1 MGTLYIYKG
10 LSEESR
16 TIKGNASINTL
27 AHELYPD
34 LDLSKCIILNAGQEV
49 KPDYV
54 LQDDDVVFVRIIP
67 GSVTV
72 CAIISLACAAVALGA
87 SVYSAIR
94 QYQTQQDLERAQRQS
109 KALSEQLTQLPF
121 LKGANNKTA
130 LGYNIPY
137 IMGSMYDVPY
147 KLVSGY
153 YTIAGENG
161 ANQFWNILLV
171 AGFNNALVQDVSIGT
186 KTIKKS
192 NDTIEIPGQ
201 SEAFKYLKDSGSTPY
216 SFETD
221 CAFYDDADLLD
232 IKYSDEVVIAGL
244 NEKVS
249 CTNFSD
255 ELDYNESVVKQA
267 DTNTYKFD
275 VCIMFNGLRV
285 YNDGW
290 GAKSVSVKVEW
301 SNDGTTWIDAGNIVT
316 GEVNSRK
323 TVRFVKTVSL
333 SADQCVGKDIQIRL
347 TRLTEIEESNSQE
360 TCYLCYINYWQY
372 NPTKSTTSGIYTCSP
387 LEQPWRGRT
396 TRLALRIVA
405 NESTQDTLDE
415 ININAYGKARIWNN
429 GAWTSDKY
437 PTRNPASWILEVM
450 TADIHPHSQYS
461 DDEID
466 LEALGA
472 VYEYCLQNDFYCDGI
487 ITEDTK
493 KSDVLNSILSE
504 CNATM
509 YRDDITGQ
517 WAFAIEQEQSTPVAL
532 LNEQCIRSVTVTK
545 SFERKAYA
553 VKTTFTNRDSW
564 AVDTFYQTINGK
576 VDSSEVYGEQ
586 KVITENAPTYI
597 TTFDHAYKYTH
608 RLLAKQ
614 QLQPREITVQVG
626 RDGDYYPLYSK
637 IMLQMKQL
645 KIGLSNGIV
654 HGGIVEDGLLTQIV
668 TSDFCDFS
676 DTTARYGVIIQAQT
690 DRGKEYIY
698 VEVTAGTLTQYAIG
712 VLGLGAYG
720 ADGQPIG
727 YTAPGKTRVLN
738 LVTPLAVN
746 VVPEY
751 GNIYSFG
758 CLNASG
764 EFSRVTN
771 AMMIYERKQNSDGW
785 ELTLKDYNASIFQF
799 GDIPEYKTNLT
810 ITKESGYTL
819 PEAIMQKVVDVANEV
834 RIPGPQG
841 DKGDKGDTGAQGPQG
856 DAAYNLRLDV
866 EAFCFSCDNT
876 GKAWGE
882 TVYTTI
888 HLTYG
893 DEEIPFAI
901 VSVGNDK
908 TQITATI
915 EENSIKFDSLQGV
928 KLTESGNIPI
938 VVRYQLTTGT
948 AIGYDTNAIG
958 YDNSPIGYVNEK
970 DSTVYFNFTTVRTST
985 NMGLKSEIDSYLSES
1000 GERYRGDFFTWGGDT
1015 TSVTYGTVTYTFEKG
1030 RVYSWNGSQW
1040 TQSTNDG
1047 ELSESF
1053 NNIMAVLDDEIVSN
1067 NSKLE
1072 QTVRK
1077 LSAVTVFCEELATKV
1092 AFIDKLF
1099 TQKLTMKKG
1108 GLFKSDN
1115 WDGTFN
1121 EDSGKI
1127 ETYGTKGWALDSN
1140 GKLNTVSMV
1149 AKDATIEEGSVFK
1162 GDIETNYFTLTEEA
1176 GYGDLEVYKG
1186 GIDSIAELSDDC
1198 VGQVQ
1203 MIYNN
1208 AWIYNFVKIEYEL
1221 DGTNPTLKIT
1231 DEYGASHRFD
1241 TSINSKG
1248 AYAVDSSIETLAIR
1262 RKKNNLT
1269 CFKLNSLPS
1278 IENSNVNRVFADE
1291 SGYLRIYKSTNPTN
1305 AVLGNHQNT
1314 ATVRGNYNVIIG
1326 DKECHISSGVGNI
1339 LLNSSGDKFYP
1350 RWSRQ
1355 ISLSDRVYY
1364 VEISQYCTNANAYRY
1379 INRLLEGDDKYT
1391 SVNTVYFGALGHQGS
1406 VEIVKGQK
1414 TSSEIVFKNDNGT
1427 TTTTITKGSSA
1438 ALGTDLWFIFS
1449 PLLSSNDIWNSI
1461 PWS

>member
-16 TIKGNASINTL
+16 TIKGNASINELT
-27 AHELYPD
+27 HELYPD

-87 SVYSAIR
+87 SVYSAVR
-94 QYQTQQDLERAQRQS
+94 QYQTQQDLEKAQRQS
-109 KALSEQLTQLPF
+109 KALSEQVTQLPF

-153 YTIAGENG
+153 YTISGENG
-161 ANQFWNILLV
+161 ADQLWNILLV
-171 AGFNNALVQDVSIGT
+171 AGFNNALIQDVSIGT
-186 KTIKKS
+186 KVVKNPNS
-192 NDTIEIPGQ
+192 TIEIPGQ
-201 SEAFKYLKDSGSTPY
+201 SEAFSYLADSKSSPY

-221 CAFYDDADLLD
+221 CAFYNEADLLD

-255 ELDYNESVVKQA
+255 ELDYNNAVVKQA

-290 GAKSVSVKVEW
+290 QSKSVSVKVEW
-301 SNDGTTWIDAGNIVT
+301 SNDGTTWVDAGNIVT

-323 TVRFVKTVSL
+323 TVRFVKTVTL
-333 SADQCVGKDIQIRL
+333 TAAQCVGKDIQIRL
-347 TRLTEIEESNSQE
+347 TRLTELEESNSQE

-372 NPTKSTTSGIYTCSP
+372 NPTKSTTSEIYTCSP

-437 PTRNPASWILEVM
+437 PTRNPGAWVLEVM
-450 TADIHPHSQYS
+450 TTDIHPHSQYS

-472 VYEYCLQNDFYCDGI
+472 VYEYCQQNDFYCDGI

-504 CNATM
+504 CNTTM
-509 YRDDITGQ
+509 YRDDSTGK
-517 WAFAIEQEQSTPVAL
+517 WTFAIEQAQSTPVAL

-626 RDGDYYPLYSK
+626 HDGDYYPLCSK

-676 DTTARYGVIIQAQT
+676 DTAARYGVIIQAQT
-690 DRGKEYIY
+690 DRGKEHIY
-698 VEVTAGTLTQYAIG
+698 AEVTAGTLTQYAIG
-712 VLGLGAYG
+712 VLGLAVYG

-738 LVTPLAVN
+738 LVTPISVN

-758 CLNASG
+758 YLNDSG

-771 AMMIYERKQNSDGW
+771 EMMIYERKQNSDGW
-785 ELTLKDYNASIFQF
+785 ELTLKDYNSAIFQF

-810 ITKESGYTL
+810 TPKESGYVL
-819 PEAIMQKVVDVANEV
+819 PEAIMQKMADIANEV
-834 RIPGPQG
+834 RIPGAQGPQGDKGDKGDTGAQGPQG

-856 DAAYNLRLDV
+856 DAAYNLRLSV
-866 EAFCFSCDNT
+866 ESFSFSCDNT
-876 GKAWGE
+876 GKAWGD
-882 TVYTTI
+882 TVATKIY
-888 HLTYG
+888 LTYG
-893 DEEIPFAI
+893 DEELPFTI
-901 VSVGNDK
+901 VSVGNDSS
-908 TQITATI
+908 QIAAQI
-915 EENSIKFDSLQGV
+915 KENVITFESLQGV
-928 KLTESGNIPI
+928 KLAESGNIP
-938 VVRYQLTTGT
+938 VVIHYQLKTET
-948 AIGYDTNAIG
+948 AVGYDTYAIG
-958 YDNSPIGYVNEK
+958 YDNSPIGYINDK

-985 NMGLKSEIDSYLSES
+985 NMGLKTEIDSYLSES

-1015 TSVTYGTVTYTFEKG
+1015 ATVTYGDVTFTFEKG

-1072 QTVRK
+1072 QTMRK

-1092 AFIDKLF
+1092 AFIDKLKAKF
-1099 TQKLTMKKG
+1099 VELQDNG
-1108 GLFKSDN
+1108 YIKSSNFDAGEEGFQIDH
-1115 WDGTFN
+1115 DGN
-1121 EDSGKI
+1121 IQSANYDEENLIGYKIGKDGVI
-1127 ETYGTKGWALDSN
+1127 TANK
-1140 GKLNTVSMV
+1140 MV
-1149 AKDATIEEGSVFK
+1149 ANGGEYNGIKMNGAITIDSTGTMYSQDGSYIESTGYNPDEGEGLRIYEDANKSGHVDSYSIRCTTLNGFK
-1162 GDIETNYFTLTEEA
+1162 YNDSSKTYRHITVQSTLHCVMPITRTLPQVISATTWDSAVSNVKAIAAKTNSNYFLCDAYLYIYISFSTQFVNISKEHCLCDA
-1176 GYGDLEVYKG
+1176 FSSASPYNFP
-1186 GIDSIAELSDDC
+1186 ELSCPCFEVVYPENNYGSRVKQSFFFFTDNNGENAILREINGG
-1198 VGQVQ
+1198 VSYN
-1203 MIYNN
+1203 IYS
-1208 AWIYNFVKIEYEL
+1208 V
-1221 DGTNPTLKIT
+1221 
-1231 DEYGASHRFD
+1231 
-1241 TSINSKG
+1241 
-1248 AYAVDSSIETLAIR
+1248 SSIET
-1262 RKKNNLT
+1262 
-1269 CFKLNSLPS
+1269 FKFN
-1278 IENSNVNRVFADE
+1278 I
-1291 SGYLRIYKSTNPTN
+1291 YLY
-1305 AVLGNHQNT
+1305 
-1314 ATVRGNYNVIIG
+1314 
-1326 DKECHISSGVGNI
+1326 
-1339 LLNSSGDKFYP
+1339 
-1350 RWSRQ
+1350 
-1355 ISLSDRVYY
+1355 
-1364 VEISQYCTNANAYRY
+1364 
-1379 INRLLEGDDKYT
+1379 
-1391 SVNTVYFGALGHQGS
+1391 
-1406 VEIVKGQK
+1406 
-1414 TSSEIVFKNDNGT
+1414 
-1427 TTTTITKGSSA
+1427 
-1438 ALGTDLWFIFS
+1438 
-1449 PLLSSNDIWNSI
+1449 
-1461 PWS
+1461 

>member
-16 TIKGNASINTL
+16 TIKGNASINAL

-49 KPDYV
+49 KPDYI
-54 LQDDDVVFVRIIP
+54 LQNDDVVFVRIIP

-153 YTIAGENG
+153 YTISGENG
-161 ANQFWNILLV
+161 ADQLWNILLV
-171 AGFNNALVQDVSIGT
+171 AGFNNALIQDVSIGT
-186 KTIKKS
+186 KVVK
-192 NDTIEIPGQ
+192 NPNGTIEIPGQ
-201 SEAFKYLKDSGSTPY
+201 SETFSYLADSKSDPY

-221 CAFYDDADLLD
+221 CAFYNEADLLD
-232 IKYSDEVVIAGL
+232 VKYSDEVVIAGL

-255 ELDYNESVVKQA
+255 ELDYNNAVVKQA

-290 GAKSVSVKVEW
+290 QSKSVSIKVEW
-301 SNDGTTWIDAGNIVT
+301 SNDGTTWVDAGNIVT

-323 TVRFVKTVSL
+323 TVRFVKTVTL
-333 SADQCVGKDIQIRL
+333 TADQCVGKDIQIRL
-347 TRLTEIEESNSQE
+347 TRLTELEESNSQE
-360 TCYLCYINYWQY
+360 TCYLCYLNYWQY
-372 NPTKSTTSGIYTCSP
+372 NPTKSTTSEIYTCSP

-415 ININAYGKARIWNN
+415 ININAYGKARIWND

-437 PTRNPASWILEVM
+437 PTRNPASWVLEVM
-450 TADIHPHSQYS
+450 TTDIHPHSQYS

-472 VYEYCLQNDFYCDGI
+472 VYEYCQQNDFYCDGI

-504 CNATM
+504 CNTTM
-509 YRDDITGQ
+509 YRDDVTGQ
-517 WAFAIEQEQSTPVAL
+517 WTFAIEQEQSTPVAL

-545 SFERKAYA
+545 SFARKAYA

-608 RLLAKQ
+608 RVLAKQ

-690 DRGKEYIY
+690 DRGKEHIY
-698 VEVTAGTLTQYAIG
+698 AEVTAGTLTQYAIG

-758 CLNASG
+758 YLNANG

-771 AMMIYERKQNSDGW
+771 EMMIYERKQNSDGW

-810 ITKESGYTL
+810 TAKESGYTL
-819 PEAIMQKVVDVANEV
+819 PEAIMQKVVDVVNEV

-866 EAFCFSCDNT
+866 ESFCFSCDNT

-893 DEEIPFAI
+893 DEEIPFTI

-908 TQITATI
+908 SQITATI
-915 EENSIKFDSLQGV
+915 EGNKIKLDSLQGV

-938 VVRYQLTTGT
+938 VVHYQLTTGT
-948 AIGYDTNAIG
+948 AIGYDASAIG
-958 YDNSPIGYVNEK
+958 YDNSPIGYINEK

-985 NMGLKSEIDSYLSES
+985 NMGLKTEIDSYLSES

-1015 TSVTYGTVTYTFEKG
+1015 ASVTYGTVTYTFEKG

-1072 QTVRK
+1072 QTMRK

-1092 AFIDKLF
+1092 AFIDKLKAKF
-1099 TQKLTMKKG
+1099 VELQDDGYIKSSNFDAGEEGFQIDHDGNIQSANYNEENLTGYKIGK
-1108 GLFKSDN
+1108 
-1115 WDGTFN
+1115 DGVITAN
-1121 EDSGKI
+1121 K
-1127 ETYGTKGWALDSN
+1127 
-1140 GKLNTVSMV
+1140 MV
-1149 AKDATIEEGSVFK
+1149 A
-1162 GDIETNYFTLTEEA
+1162 N
-1176 GYGDLEVYKG
+1176 G
-1186 GIDSIAELSDDC
+1186 GEYNGIKMNGAITIDSTGTYYSQDGSYIQST
-1198 VGQVQ
+1198 G
-1203 MIYNN
+1203 YN
-1208 AWIYNFVKIEYEL
+1208 A
-1221 DGTNPTLKIT
+1221 D
-1231 DEYGASHRFD
+1231 
-1241 TSINSKG
+1241 KG
-1248 AYAVDSSIETLAIR
+1248 E
-1262 RKKNNLT
+1262 
-1269 CFKLNSLPS
+1269 
-1278 IENSNVNRVFADE
+1278 
-1291 SGYLRIYKSTNPTN
+1291 GLRIYEDASKGGHIDISSIKCSTLNGWTPITVGEETQRRINVSSALFCEYPVVRRLPQVMSATTWDSAVNNIKYLAGRLVYGYCSGSFYLKIYGRTTIPTYYEYSREN
-1305 AVLGNHQNT
+1305 CFFTAFPSLEPFTAPGYEYPAFVVLYPSD
-1314 ATVRGNYNVIIG
+1314 NYGTRIIERYFFITDNGKNYILKEVNG
-1326 DKECHISSGVGNI
+1326 DKEI
-1339 LLNSSGDKFYP
+1339 LIDMSLYPSMQFNFFY
-1350 RWSRQ
+1350 
-1355 ISLSDRVYY
+1355 
-1364 VEISQYCTNANAYRY
+1364 
-1379 INRLLEGDDKYT
+1379 
-1391 SVNTVYFGALGHQGS
+1391 
-1406 VEIVKGQK
+1406 
-1414 TSSEIVFKNDNGT
+1414 
-1427 TTTTITKGSSA
+1427 
-1438 ALGTDLWFIFS
+1438 
-1449 PLLSSNDIWNSI
+1449 
-1461 PWS
+1461 